1 MAMDPPSIKPARVV
15 FLSFERALRA
25 GDREAV
31 LAAERKGANYRERL
45 VSGETMLHLAVQ
57 TDNPEIVD
65 LFLKNGAFRDVYTED
80 NTGQSP
86 TTLAYQRNIPAII
99 ALLEKAAVA
108 LKTAQRKP
116 EKKVEVRELM
126 AQIDRRA
133 TTETDIN
140 LIRSRLNQ
148 APELVNAQEPTT
160 GNTLLYHA
168 ALPFT
173 EDSIFTY
180 LLNRGANPNIPNKK
194 LQVPLHTT
202 AWHGNT
208 AKTKVLLLAGANPN
222 LKDVTGNTPLHNAA
236 IKGNIKDAALL
247 VYFGA
252 NVTSVNKQ
260 GNTAQHMA
268 AYHNHPRFVNW
279 LVQKQEYVAA

>member
-25 GDREAV
+25 GDREAI

-45 VSGETMLHLAVQ
+45 ESGETIPHLAVK
-57 TDNPEIVD
+57 TDNPEIID
-65 LFLKNGAFRDVYTED
+65 LFLKNGAFPDIYTED

-86 TTLAYQRNIPAII
+86 TILAYQRNIPTII

-108 LKTAQRKP
+108 LKAAQRKP
-116 EKKVEVRELM
+116 EKKIEVRQLM

-133 TTETDIN
+133 TTKTDIN
-140 LIRSRLNQ
+140 LIRSWLNQ
-148 APELVNAQEPTT
+148 APELVNAQEPIT
-160 GNTLLYHA
+160 GNTLLYHT

-173 EDSIFTY
+173 EERIFTY

-194 LQVPLHTT
+194 LQVPLHTI

-208 AKTKVLLLAGANPN
+208 AKTRALLLAGAHPN
-222 LKDVTGNTPLHNAA
+222 LKDVT
-236 IKGNIKDAALL
+236 
-247 VYFGA
+247 
-252 NVTSVNKQ
+252 
-260 GNTAQHMA
+260 
-268 AYHNHPRFVNW
+268 
-279 LVQKQEYVAA
+279 